1 MTKTIE
7 ASLQELDSVAS
18 YLLGLLP
25 KDAIIFLDG
34 DLAAGKTTLMR
45 HIAQKIDP
53 SFEVTSPTFSLQNRY
68 SEHLFHYDL
77 YRTQFD
83 DIAALGLLEEFE
95 KSGWHFVEW
104 GDRRLK
110 EFLEGLGY
118 NIWIINIKPLS
129 DTKRLYTIEEICTN

>member
-1 MTKTIE
+1 MKKEIE
-7 ASLQELDSVAS
+7 ATLDTIDSVATYILS
-18 YLLGLLP
+18 VLP
-25 KDAIIFLDG
+25 KNAIIFLEG
-34 DLAAGKTTLMR
+34 NLASGKTTLMR
-45 HIAQKIDP
+45 HIAQKIDA
-53 SFEVTSPTFSLQNRY
+53 SFEVTSPTFSLQNCY

-83 DIAALGLLEEFE
+83 DIASLGLLEEFE

-104 GDRRLK
+104 GNERLK

-118 NIWIINIKPLS
+118 NIWIINIQPLC

>member
-7 ASLQELDSVAS
+7 ATLPEVDGVAS
-18 YLLGLLP
+18 CLLGLLP

-53 SFEVTSPTFSLQNRY
+53 NFEVTSPTFSLQNCY

-77 YRTQFD
+77 YRVEFT

-104 GDRRLK
+104 GDDRLK

-118 NIWIINIKPLS
+118 NIWIINIKPLG